1 MKILHITKKYPKA
14 LGGDAVAVSNLE
26 KQQLAQGHEVV
37 VLTSNCDEIVADKRH
52 YKFGLRDTPA
62 TLDNI
67 TPRRLASLGALF
79 FKTFNVIRKE
89 RPDVVHT
96 HSIDMAFIASLATRW
111 FKVPIVHTFH
121 ILTFPDPH
129 HGPLRRKSEL
139 FFLKGARP
147 KVVTAPNETDV
158 NHLKR
163 VDVKNVQ
170 LLTNG
175 VDLTF
180 WKKDKQ
186 PHDVFTF
193 ITAARLEDQKGIE
206 YLIRAVAELKKTEE
220 PFKLII
226 VGEGSLKEQLKAL
239 AKELG
244 VDEIVEFVGRKT
256 PEEVRDLYALSDA
269 VVIPSLWE
277 SGPLTSLEAWA
288 MKLPLVITKVG
299 MFANEPGDSTYAKL
313 VEAGDY
319 MALAKPMEEL
329 LTDAKK
335 RGDLIKVGYEVVQK
349 HTWAAMAITAYDLYT
364 DARGRRAFEV
374 NRDLVSG

>member
-37 VLTSNCDEIVADKRH
+37 VLTSNCNEIVADKRH
-52 YKFGLRDTPA
+52 FKFGLLDTPA
-62 TLDNI
+62 ALDNI

-79 FKTFNVIRKE
+79 FKTFKVIRKE

-96 HSIDMAFIASLATRW
+96 HSIDMAFIASFATRW
-111 FKVPIVHTFH
+111 FNVPIVHTFH

-147 KVVTAPNETDV
+147 KVVTAPNETAV
-158 NHLKR
+158 NHLTR
-163 VDVKNVQ
+163 VGVKNAQ

-175 VDLTF
+175 VDLAF
-180 WKKDKQ
+180 WKKDRQ

-206 YLIRAVAELKKTEE
+206 YLIRSIAELKKTKE

-244 VDEIVEFVGRKT
+244 VGEIVEFVGRKT
-256 PEEVRDLYALSDA
+256 PEGVRDLYALSDA

-299 MFANEPGDSTYAKL
+299 MFANEPDDSTYAKL

-335 RGDLIKVGYEVVQK
+335 RGDLIKAGYELVQK
-349 HTWAAMAITAYDLYT
+349 YTWAAMANTANDLYT
-364 DARGRRAFEV
+364 EARGRRAFEV
-374 NRDLVSG
+374 TNNS